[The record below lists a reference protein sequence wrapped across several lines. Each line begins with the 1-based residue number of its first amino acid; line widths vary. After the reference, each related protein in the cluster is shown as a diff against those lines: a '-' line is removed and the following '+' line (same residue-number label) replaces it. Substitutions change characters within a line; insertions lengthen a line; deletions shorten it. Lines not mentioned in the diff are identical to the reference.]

1 MNTKNIDEILKEQ
14 ERSEGLK
21 IKNVAIIPPR
31 GRAKTKQ
38 SGVAERNE
46 NPQGNPA
53 KEEEVLLKYKW
64 AFVEF

>member
-1 MNTKNIDEILKEQ
+1 MHLAVIPLRAAAETK
-14 ERSEGLK
+14 
-21 IKNVAIIPPR
+21 
-31 GRAKTKQ
+31 T

-46 NPQGNPA
+46 NPQGDPG

>member
-1 MNTKNIDEILKEQ
+1 MRLNINKRDPRVKNKREIHL
-14 ERSEGLK
+14 
-21 IKNVAIIPPR
+21 AIIPLR
-31 GRAKTKQ
+31 GIAKTKW

-46 NPQGNPA
+46 NPQGDPV